1 MGKQARLTATR
12 RAMAA
17 RRRDQM
23 TAWVA
28 ERIPLA
34 EQAAEAFQ
42 ADPEAAGLVARDRPA
57 QERRLRAAGWQPNP
71 QSSAVV
77 DGLGCWD
84 RYRGHPMRLV
94 HSLHR
99 YEEDGQVWAHL
110 SVSLAS
116 GLLPSWEQLRDAQW
130 LLYPDQAG
138 IVVIAPAGEHYSI
151 GEVAHVWTCLT
162 SRPLPDFRIAGGI

>member
-1 MGKQARLTATR
+1 MGKQAKLTATR
-12 RAMAA
+12 RALAA
-17 RRRDQM
+17 GRRDRLQ
-23 TAWVA
+23 AWVA
-28 ERIPLA
+28 ERAPLA
-34 EQAAEAFQ
+34 EAAAEAFL
-42 ADPEAAGLVARDRPA
+42 ADTEAMGLVARDRPG
-57 QERRLRAAGWQPNP
+57 QVQRLRSAGWRQNEQGP
-71 QSSAVV
+71 AAV

-84 RYRGHPMRLV
+84 NYRGHARRLV

-99 YEEDGQVWAHL
+99 HEDGQVWAHL

-138 IVVIAPAGEHYSI
+138 VVVIAPAGEHYSI
-151 GEVAHVWTCLT
+151 REVAHVWTCLT